1 MGSPSSYTL
10 ESPLSDVSLA
20 VCINMPVA
28 ILCGS
33 DYKAPIVLKGLICM
47 QKRVWLGIITHAL
60 ADFCAL

>member
-1 MGSPSSYTL
+1 MGSPSYTL

-20 VCINMPVA
+20 VCINMPVTICA
-28 ILCGS
+28 S